1 MKIIWIYLDL
11 SGWIREFTFY
21 IRSQLAQFFIW
32 VLSKHWKLDFYGY
45 CERENI
51 TLQYFHTTHSLLI
64 PICANKITFNSSL
77 CIDLICSWVMW
88 YVQCR
93 INMQLSLIGR
103 LNLSRGLG
111 WNVDL
116 DWERKIGKCFVIIL
130 LVCHRLSLFFLPL
143 GIVCQWKQFLEALLT
158 HRHFLQTTPDIKV
171 PPTSKSLWNFIGSRS
186 KPNVFLIK
194 IKGSFPELD
203 DHHIFKH
210 SRTAVET

>member
-1 MKIIWIYLDL
+1 MDKLGNSHSILDLNLHCCTVLYMGFTQTLKIILFMVIVKGRISHYN
-11 SGWIREFTFY
+11 IFT
-21 IRSQLAQFFIW
+21 QLT
-32 VLSKHWKLDFYGY
+32 VCL
-45 CERENI
+45 
-51 TLQYFHTTHSLLI
+51 
-64 PICANKITFNSSL
+64 PICANKIMFNSSL
-77 CIDLICSWVMW
+77 CIYLICSWVMW

-158 HRHFLQTTPDIKV
+158 HRHFLQTTPDITHEQKLV
-171 PPTSKSLWNFIGSRS
+171 EFQWINF
-186 KPNVFLIK
+186 K
-194 IKGSFPELD
+194 
-203 DHHIFKH
+203 
-210 SRTAVET
+210 A